1 MNHDRSDPIMPQPL
15 CPACGQPATQTTLRD
30 LSDTEHQLTGCCADG
45 HLWISKWFAA
55 VNG

>member
-1 MNHDRSDPIMPQPL
+1 MPQPL

-55 VNG
+55 VNA